1 MGDNSNS
8 ELGLARGTVS
18 VVPHNDEWE
27 VTGRKTIAKLREL
40 LGDTAVDIQ
49 HVGSTSIKGIYAK
62 PIIDLVIGVND
73 FADILAKNAL
83 LEENGFIYRG
93 QDLPGQHLYICGE
106 GEIRTHHIHVVIY
119 QDTNWNNYLT
129 MRNYLNSHPE
139 DANRYS
145 DLKRSLGEKY
155 ADDRNAYTAMKED
168 FIDSILYKAKIE
180 SAQTINGHQSALMP
194 AGSIRTAA
202 LL

>member
-1 MGDNSNS
+1 MADNTESG
-8 ELGLARGTVS
+8 LGLARGTVS

-27 VTGRKTIAKLREL
+27 TAGRKTIAKLKEL

-62 PIIDLVIGVND
+62 PIIDLVIGVRNFD
-73 FADILAKNAL
+73 DILAKNDL
-83 LEENGFIYRG
+83 LAKNGFYYRG
-93 QDLPGQHLYICGE
+93 HDIPGQYLYICGE

-119 QDTNWNNYLT
+119 KDANWNNYLM

-139 DANRYS
+139 EAKRYS
-145 DLKRSLGEKY
+145 FLKRSLADKY

-168 FIDSILYKAKIE
+168 FIDTILYKARIE
-180 SAQTINGHQSALMP
+180 SSQAINGL
-194 AGSIRTAA
+194 
-202 LL
+202 

>member
-27 VTGRKTIAKLREL
+27 VAGRKTIAKLKEL

-62 PIIDLVIGVND
+62 PIIDIVIGVND

-145 DLKRSLGEKY
+145 DLKRSLSEKY

-180 SAQTINGHQSALMP
+180 STQTMNGL
-194 AGSIRTAA
+194 
-202 LL
+202 

>member
-1 MGDNSNS
+1 M
-8 ELGLARGTVS
+8 
-18 VVPHNDEWE
+18 
-27 VTGRKTIAKLREL
+27 
-40 LGDTAVDIQ
+40 
-49 HVGSTSIKGIYAK
+49 
-62 PIIDLVIGVND
+62 
-73 FADILAKNAL
+73 
-83 LEENGFIYRG
+83 
-93 QDLPGQHLYICGE
+93 
-106 GEIRTHHIHVVIY
+106 IY

-180 SAQTINGHQSALMP
+180 SAQTINGL
-194 AGSIRTAA
+194 
-202 LL
+202 

>member
-27 VTGRKTIAKLREL
+27 VTGRKTIAKLKEL

-73 FADILAKNAL
+73 FASRKTLFSK
-83 LEENGFIYRG
+83 
-93 QDLPGQHLYICGE
+93 
-106 GEIRTHHIHVVIY
+106 
-119 QDTNWNNYLT
+119 
-129 MRNYLNSHPE
+129 
-139 DANRYS
+139 
-145 DLKRSLGEKY
+145 
-155 ADDRNAYTAMKED
+155 
-168 FIDSILYKAKIE
+168 
-180 SAQTINGHQSALMP
+180 
-194 AGSIRTAA
+194 RTASFTA
-202 LL
+202 GRTFPASISTSAERAR